1 MTRLKRTKGGDVSR
15 PPLNINYQKQTTMK
29 KVFNLSHRDKLVVKL
44 LLGVIALSLLTLCLS
59 SCKRT
64 DGEEPATAKVN
75 VAWADTLD
83 KKTVTFDFTGLRAKT
98 RATLTEL
105 TMTDLWVFDYMGDVF
120 QQSVHQSSTDATFG
134 SPSLSLDYGD
144 HTFYFVASRGSDP
157 VVDTDAKTITWG
169 SVRDTFLGSL
179 SLNVQPNSGSSQ
191 PVSLSR
197 CVGRLRVS
205 ATDVVPDGAAKLV
218 VMPSSWYYG
227 LNYQSGEGVAD
238 SPTPLAVNIPSSY
251 IGTTKLAASF
261 YTISYMSPWQTD
273 MTVSLVATDE
283 STIGSVA
290 ISDVPL
296 QRNHVTSYAGGIVG
310 AGRTLNLGSND
321 EWVEDETVN
330 W

>member
-1 MTRLKRTKGGDVSR
+1 MAAAS
-15 PPLNINYQKQTTMK
+15 M
-29 KVFNLSHRDKLVVKL
+29 L
-44 LLGVIALSLLTLCLS
+44 LACD
-59 SCKRT
+59 RT

-83 KKTVTFDFTGLRAKT
+83 KKTVTFDFTGLRAST

-105 TMTDLWVFDYMGDVF
+105 TMTDLWIFDYMGDAL

-157 VVDTDAKTITWG
+157 VVDTDAKTITWS
-169 SVRDTFLGSL
+169 SVRDTFHGSL
-179 SLNVQPNSGSSQ
+179 SLDVQPNSGSSQ
-191 PVSLSR
+191 SVSLSR

-205 ATDVVPDGAAKLV
+205 ATDVIPDGAAKLV
-218 VMPSSWYYG
+218 VSPSSWYYG

-238 SPTPLAVNIPSSY
+238 SPTPLSVNIPSNY
-251 IGTTKLAASF
+251 IGTTNLVASF
-261 YTISYMSPWQTD
+261 YTISSASPWQTD
-273 MTVSLVATDE
+273 VTVALVASDE
-283 STIGSVA
+283 STIGSVT
-290 ISDVPL
+290 ISDVPI

-321 EWVEDETVN
+321 EWVEDDTVS

>member
-1 MTRLKRTKGGDVSR
+1 MVMAAAS
-15 PPLNINYQKQTTMK
+15 M
-29 KVFNLSHRDKLVVKL
+29 L
-44 LLGVIALSLLTLCLS
+44 LACD
-59 SCKRT
+59 RT

-83 KKTVTFDFTGLRAKT
+83 KKTVTFDFTGLRAST

-105 TMTDLWVFDYMGDVF
+105 TMTDLWIFDYMGEAL

-157 VVDTDAKTITWG
+157 VVDTDLKTITWG
-169 SVRDTFLGSL
+169 SVRDTFHGSML
-179 SLNVQPNSGSSQ
+179 LDVQPNSGSSQ
-191 PVSLSR
+191 SVSLSR

-205 ATDVVPDGAAKLV
+205 ATDVIPDGAAKLV
-218 VMPSSWYYG
+218 VSPSSWYYG

-238 SPTPLAVNIPSSY
+238 SPTPLSVNIPSSY
-251 IGTTKLAASF
+251 IGTQNLVASF
-261 YTISYMSPWQTD
+261 YTISSASPWQTD
-273 MTVSLVATDE
+273 MTVALMASDE
-283 STIGSVA
+283 STIGSVT
-290 ISDVPL
+290 ISNVPL
-296 QRNHVTSYAGGIVG
+296 LRNHVTSYAGGIVG

-321 EWVEDETVN
+321 EWVEDDTVN